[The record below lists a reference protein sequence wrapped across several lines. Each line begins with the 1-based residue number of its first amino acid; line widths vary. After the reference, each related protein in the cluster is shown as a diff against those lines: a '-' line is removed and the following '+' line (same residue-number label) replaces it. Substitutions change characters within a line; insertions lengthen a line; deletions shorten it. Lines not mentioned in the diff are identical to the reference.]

1 MSSQNKFSV
10 NELAKELTRLNKE
23 LIPLQNEIAS
33 FLEERDKIPEYK
45 KDIMVSMMKTYCDLR
60 NKLIDTKNNLDLAMV
75 LKDTMKKPSPIK
87 IDMPDSD
94 DENEQEEEE
103 KNNLI

>member
-60 NKLIDTKNNLDLAMV
+60 NKLIDTKNNLDLVMV
-75 LKDTMKKPSPIK
+75 LRDTMQK
-87 IDMPDSD
+87 DMPDSD

>member
-75 LKDTMKKPSPIK
+75 LNDTMKK
-87 IDMPDSD
+87 DMPDSD

>member
-45 KDIMVSMMKTYCDLR
+45 KDIMVSMIKTYCDLR
-60 NKLIDTKNNLDLAMV
+60 NKLIDTKNNIDLVMT
-75 LKDTMKKPSPIK
+75 LKDTMQK
-87 IDMPDSD
+87 DMPDSD